1 MASASALTTSFQQ
14 WSSKPRAMV
23 LNSSHMLVLSN
34 EEIARLLTIDECMA
48 ALEPMYRDVAEERV
62 LFSPRVDNIAP
73 NAHAQGYYAFKHMGG
88 TWPREKVQALR
99 INSDVVTHP
108 LVAGTPRR
116 VKQPLAPGGRWVGLV
131 LLFSTE
137 TGQLLA
143 MFPDGVMQ
151 RLRVGATSG
160 LGLKHLARADA
171 RCLAIIGSGWQ
182 AGTQLS
188 AALAVRKFEEVRVY
202 SPRRESRE
210 AFVAESREKF
220 DAKITAADSPD
231 ACVDGADVIAAS
243 TSSMVRVIE
252 PRWLRPGVHV
262 SCIKTQEVDAEVLN
276 RCDRVVLSNRRQA
289 KHYDNVMQDTPNV
302 QSESARGWWNDGRVR
317 IERFPDL
324 ADVLTERASGRQSDR
339 EITCFV
345 NNVGTGLQFA
355 AAGAYVLG
363 RARAGR
369 LGTELPDDWFT
380 EDVHP

>member
-1 MASASALTTSFQQ
+1 
-14 WSSKPRAMV
+14 
-23 LNSSHMLVLSN
+23 
-34 EEIARLLTIDECMA
+34 MA

-73 NAHAQGYYAFKHMGG
+73 NAHPDGYYAFKHMGG

-108 LVAGTPRR
+108 LIEGKPRR

-137 TGQLLA
+137 TGALLA

-160 LGLKHLARADA
+160 LGLRHLAREDA
-171 RCLAIIGSGWQ
+171 RRLALIGSGWQ

-188 AALAVRKFEEVRVY
+188 AALAVRKFREVRVW

-210 AFVAESREKF
+210 AFVAEWRGKVG
-220 DAKITAADSPD
+220 AAIS
-231 ACVDGADVIAAS
+231 AVESAESCVEGADVIAAA

-252 PRWLRPGVHV
+252 PRWLRPGVHL
-262 SCIKTQEVDAEVLN
+262 SCIKTQEVDAGVLA

-289 KHYDNVMQDTPNV
+289 KHYDNVMKDTPNV
-302 QSESARGWWNDGRVR
+302 KVESARGWWNDGSVRVD
-317 IERFPDL
+317 RFPDL
-324 ADVLTERASGRQSDR
+324 ADVLTGRAPGRQSDR
-339 EITCFV
+339 EITCFM
-345 NNVGTGLQFA
+345 NNVGTGLQFS
-355 AAGAYVLG
+355 AAGACVLAK
-363 RARAGR
+363 ARAER
-369 LGTELPDDWFT
+369 VGTELPDDWFT

>member
-1 MASASALTTSFQQ
+1 
-14 WSSKPRAMV
+14 
-23 LNSSHMLVLSN
+23 
-34 EEIARLLTIDECMA
+34 MA

-73 NAHAQGYYAFKHMGG
+73 HAHPEGYYAFKHMGG

-108 LVAGTPRR
+108 VVAGTPRR

-137 TGQLLA
+137 SGALLA

-160 LGLKHLARADA
+160 LGLRHLAREDA
-171 RCLAIIGSGWQ
+171 RRLALIGSGWQ

-188 AALAVRKFEEVRVY
+188 AALAVRKFSEVRVW

-210 AFVAESREKF
+210 AFVAEARKQHHIDLRAVESVE
-220 DAKITAADSPD
+220 
-231 ACVDGADVIAAS
+231 ACVDGADVIAAA

-252 PRWLRPGVHV
+252 PRWLKPGVHV
-262 SCIKTQEVDAEVLN
+262 SCIKTQEVDAEVLQ

-289 KHYDNVMQDTPNV
+289 KHYDNVMKDTPNV
-302 QSESARGWWNDGRVR
+302 KSESARGWWNDGSVR
-317 IERFPDL
+317 LERFPDL
-324 ADVLTERASGRQSDR
+324 ADVLTERASGRENDR

-355 AAGAYVLG
+355 AAGARVLAK
-363 RARAGR
+363 ARAAGV
-369 LGTELPDDWFT
+369 GTELPDDWFS